1 MTQHGICLFLVS
13 MNIGLCIPFNNPV
26 FYYAVDQQYVALY
39 EAVRH
44 SDLCSLESALASG
57 IPVDHRD
64 KYNKTPLMIACSH
77 GRKDVV
83 QLLLNNG

>member
-1 MTQHGICLFLVS
+1 MVFGFSWLVLNVS
-13 MNIGLCIPFNNPV
+13 VDSIV
-26 FYYAVDQQYVALY
+26 FYDLDIDQQYLALY

-77 GRKDVV
+77 GKKDVV
-83 QLLLNNG
+83 KLLLNHG